1 MVVVW
6 AEPDTWRPFLIDII
20 LLISDF
26 VQEMTILCRIHKIGS
41 SINMSFRVLEHIIVD
56 VQLVSEEISQKYKT

>member
-26 VQEMTILCRIHKIGS
+26 VQEMAVLGRIHKIGS

-56 VQLVSEEISQKYKT
+56 VELVSEEINQKHET

>member
-26 VQEMTILCRIHKIGS
+26 VQEMAVLRRIHKIGS

-56 VQLVSEEISQKYKT
+56 VELVSEEINQKHET